1 MIQFNLLPDIKLEYL
16 KAERNK
22 RLVFSVSLL
31 VTALAVVLVAGLFS
45 YVEYQKTQINSLSSD
60 IKQQGAKLSNQ
71 ANINS
76 ILTIQNQ
83 IQTLTSL
90 HQQEPNVTNLATYL
104 NQLIP
109 VSANLSSLSVD
120 FNANTFS
127 MAGDADSLV
136 TVNQL
141 VDIMKFANYSVKGV
155 TGNKPAFSSVILT
168 NFGLTKGRAS
178 FTINLSFDPTLFNN
192 NEQVTLNVPTKVTT
206 RSQLDQPITLFN
218 SQVTTNGNNGQ

>member
-1 MIQFNLLPDIKLEYL
+1 MTQFNLLPDIKLEYL
-16 KAERNK
+16 KAERNR
-22 RLVFSVSLL
+22 RLVFTISIL
-31 VTALAVVLVAGLFS
+31 VTAVSVVLVAGLFS

-60 IKQQGAKLSNQ
+60 IKSQGAKLSNQ

-83 IQTLTSL
+83 IQTLTTL
-90 HQQEPNVTNLATYL
+90 HQQEPNVTSLATYL

-109 VSANLSSLSVD
+109 VTANLSSLSVD

-127 MAGDADSLV
+127 MAGDADTLV

-141 VDIMKFANYSVKGV
+141 VDIMKFATYSVKGV
-155 TGNKPAFSSVILT
+155 SGTKPAFSNVVLA
-168 NFGLTKGRAS
+168 NFGLNKGRAN

-192 NEQVTLNVPTKVTT
+192 TEQVTLNVPSKVTT
-206 RSQLDQPITLFN
+206 RSQLDQPIMLFN
-218 SQVTTNGNNGQ
+218 SQGVTNKSNG